1 MISDTAV
8 SSSPIII
15 QAPVERVWEV
25 LVDFPNYIN
34 WNRFN
39 PDIQTQLSLETP
51 VVMQVVM
58 AGQQFEMTE
67 YMSRIEPCR
76 ALAWRMEN
84 NPGDPIH
91 AERTQYLEALDA
103 NSCKYWSVDEF
114 SGVGMAAM
122 LAESGPAVEAGFELA
137 ADCLKQHCEAL
148 VGATTS
154 N

>member
-15 QAPVERVWEV
+15 QAPIERVWEV

-34 WNRFN
+34 WNQFN
-39 PDIQTQLSLETP
+39 PGINTELSLGTA

-91 AERTQYLEALDA
+91 AERTQYLEPVGTG
-103 NSCKYWSVDEF
+103 SCKYWSVDEF
-114 SGVGMAAM
+114 SGPGMATM

-137 ADCLKQHCEAL
+137 AQCLKQHCEAL
-148 VGATTS
+148 PSAAVS
-154 N
+154 D